1 MSEHFH
7 KIAIV
12 GVGLIG
18 GSLALALRQQGVA
31 SMLVGIET
39 NSTSAQ
45 WALDNGMVDEIV
57 HEVPSDAS
65 LVALCVPSDL
75 VSDWVV
81 KLAKHQAAV
90 FDVGSVKGP
99 IVSAVALQ
107 INLPENFVPCH
118 PISGSEKSGPEA
130 ARADLFTRCMVVLTP
145 TENTS
150 PQALESVL
158 KLWRCLEAQT
168 SQLSPQDHDRALAIT
183 SHVPHLLAF
192 AFMQQVEDQHFSL
205 TGGGFRDFT
214 RIAGANPELWWRIFQ
229 LNKEEVLTALDT
241 FSADLQSLAQS
252 IRDADSESGIAQIS
266 AAANKRKASESE

>member
-1 MSEHFH
+1 MSENFH

-18 GSLALALRQQGVA
+18 GSLALALRQQGIA
-31 SMLVGIET
+31 STLVGIESNT
-39 NSTSAQ
+39 SSAQ
-45 WALDNGMVDEIV
+45 WALDNGLVDEIV
-57 HEVPSDAS
+57 DQVPNDAS

-75 VSDWVV
+75 VGDWVV

-99 IVSAVALQ
+99 IISAVASQ
-107 INLPENFVPCH
+107 IHLPENFVPCH

-130 ARADLFTRCMVVLTP
+130 ARADLFTQCMVVLTP

-158 KLWRCLEAQT
+158 MLWHRLGAQT
-168 SQLSPQDHDRALAIT
+168 SQLSAQDHDRALAIT

-192 AFMQQVEDQHFSL
+192 AYMQQVEEQHFSL

-229 LNKEEVLTALDT
+229 LNKDEVLTALDT
-241 FSADLQSLAQS
+241 FSADLQSLAKS
-252 IRDADSESGIAQIS
+252 IRDADGESGIAQIS
-266 AAANKRKASESE
+266 AAANKRKAPAAD

>member
-1 MSEHFH
+1 MSENFH
-7 KIAIV
+7 KIVIV

-18 GSLALALRQQGVA
+18 GSLALALRQHGVV
-31 SMLVGIET
+31 SKLVGIET

-45 WALDNGMVDEIV
+45 WALDNGLVDEIIGQ
-57 HEVPSDAS
+57 VPEDAN

-75 VSDWVV
+75 VSGWVV

-99 IVSAVALQ
+99 IVSAVASQ
-107 INLPENFVPCH
+107 IDLPENFVPCH

-130 ARADLFTRCMVVLTP
+130 ARADLFSQCMVVLTP

-150 PQALESVL
+150 PQALKSVRD
-158 KLWRCLEAQT
+158 LWQCLDAQT
-168 SQLSPQDHDRALAIT
+168 SQLSPQDHDQALAIT

-192 AFMQQVEDQHFSL
+192 AFMQQVKDQHFLL

-229 LNKEEVLTALDT
+229 LNKEEVLTALDI
-241 FSADLQSLAQS
+241 FSVDLQTLAES
-252 IRDADSESGIAQIS
+252 IRGADSQSGIAQIR